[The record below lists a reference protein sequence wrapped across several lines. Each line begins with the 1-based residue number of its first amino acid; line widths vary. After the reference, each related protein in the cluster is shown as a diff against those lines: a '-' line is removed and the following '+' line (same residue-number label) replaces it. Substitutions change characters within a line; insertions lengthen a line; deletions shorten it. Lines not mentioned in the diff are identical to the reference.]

1 MVFCRCCGKE
11 IHESAPTCP
20 QCGGLQI
27 IPQVQVATNKASEPG
42 LWVAITALT
51 CAILGVLALMDDGMP
66 DRDTT
71 LGIFAFEMIG
81 MVFGIV
87 SIRNQEAGKKMAIAS
102 IVLSAIGFLMLI
114 GMHSK

>member
-1 MVFCRCCGKE
+1 
-11 IHESAPTCP
+11 
-20 QCGGLQI
+20 
-27 IPQVQVATNKASEPG
+27 
-42 LWVAITALT
+42 
-51 CAILGVLALMDDGMP
+51 
-66 DRDTT
+66 
-71 LGIFAFEMIG
+71 